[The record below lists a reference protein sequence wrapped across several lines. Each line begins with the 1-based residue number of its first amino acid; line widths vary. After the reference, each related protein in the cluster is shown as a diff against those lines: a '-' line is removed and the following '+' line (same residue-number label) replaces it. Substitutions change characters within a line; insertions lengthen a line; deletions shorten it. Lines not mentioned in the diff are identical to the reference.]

1 MAQVCPK
8 CTADTETLEEETERF
23 CIHEKLLMGAGG
35 LVVVA
40 IVATSF
46 L

>member
-1 MAQVCPK
+1 MAQICPK

-23 CIHEKLLMGAGG
+23 CIHEKLLIGAGV
-35 LVVVA
+35 VVVA

-46 L
+46 M